1 MNLMKQIIELIQVA
15 IGVREEMSQI
25 PSDAEW
31 ECLLN
36 ESLSKGLIGI
46 TYVSVKKLARQPG
59 YTLPKKVLLNWGG
72 NVVQLKDQNT
82 HVSAQGERVLK
93 YFREANFQ
101 AIILKGQSHL
111 PNYPEELRELRSPG
125 DIDVWVRGESKRQ
138 VYQFVRKVSPDEDY
152 GYLHISFP
160 AYSDLS
166 VEIHIRPAFLCN
178 PFRNRRL
185 QQWADGIDLATLSD
199 IDRFRDFNAIY
210 QPLHLYKHLMREG
223 ITLRQL
229 IDYYFLL
236 KQHPYTDED
245 ILRQFGIDGFCN
257 DLQSVV
263 MYLFENV
270 PIASTSARKLLKEVM
285 IDISV
290 AGTNDDDEL
299 KRTLRVI
306 RLYPNDILWRP
317 YFWLF
322 QKFWK
327 RFN

>member
-1 MNLMKQIIELIQVA
+1 MKQIIELIQVA
-15 IGVREEMSQI
+15 IGVREKLSKF

-31 ECLLN
+31 EGLLN
-36 ESLSKGLIGI
+36 EALFYGLIGI
-46 TYVSVKKLARQPG
+46 TYVGVKKLARHPG
-59 YTLPKKVLLNWGG
+59 CILPKKVLLNWGG
-72 NVVQLKDQNT
+72 SVVQLRDQNANVT
-82 HVSAQGERVLK
+82 ARGNRVLN
-93 YFREANFQ
+93 YFRESNFQ

-111 PNYPEELRELRSPG
+111 PNYPEELRELRAPG
-125 DIDVWVRGESKRQ
+125 DIDVWVRGESKHQ
-138 VYQFVRKVSPDEDY
+138 VYQFVRAVSHNEDY

-185 QQWADGIDLATLSD
+185 QQWADSIDLEALGD

-229 IDYYFLL
+229 LDYYFLL
-236 KQHPYTDED
+236 KHRPHTDEG
-245 ILRQFGIDGFCN
+245 ILRQFGLGGFCN
-257 DLQSVV
+257 DLKSVV

-270 PIASTSARKLLKEVM
+270 PIVSTSARKLFNEVM

-299 KRTLRVI
+299 KRTLRVV

-317 YFWLF
+317 YFWFF
-322 QKFWK
+322 QKLWK
-327 RFN
+327 KFN

>member
-1 MNLMKQIIELIQVA
+1 MAVGHRDQLSRMPA
-15 IGVREEMSQI
+15 AS
-25 PSDAEW
+25 EW
-31 ECLLN
+31 EAIFLDV
-36 ESLSKGLIGI
+36 SLHGLVGI
-46 TYVSVKKLARQPG
+46 TYVGVKKLVKQPG
-59 YTLPKKVLLNWGG
+59 CTLPKKVLLNWGG
-72 NVVQLKDQNT
+72 SVAQLKDQNAYVT
-82 HVSAQGERVLK
+82 ARGDRVLK
-93 YFREANFQ
+93 YFREANFK
-101 AIILKGQSHL
+101 AILLKGQSHL
-111 PNYPEELRELRSPG
+111 PNYPEELRELRAPG
-125 DIDVWVRGESKRQ
+125 DIDVWVRGESKSH
-138 VYQFVRKVSPDEDY
+138 VYQYIRRVSHDEDY

-185 QQWADGIDLATLSD
+185 QQWADGIDLESLSE

-229 IDYYFLL
+229 LDYYFLL
-236 KQHPYTDED
+236 KHHPYTDEGK
-245 ILRQFGIDGFCN
+245 LRQFGLGGFCN

-270 PIASTSARKLLKEVM
+270 PLVSTSARKLLKEVM

-317 YFWLF
+317 YFWIF
-322 QKFWK
+322 QKLWK
-327 RFN
+327 KFN